1 MAQSEI
7 NELQDAT
14 AWDSE
19 GSKLGAVN
27 EVHLERTTGAPG
39 WVTVSLGLLN
49 TREHFIPLAGS
60 RFEGGDLHLG
70 WTKDK
75 ISDSPE
81 VASARELSADEERML
96 GDYYGL

>member
-1 MAQSEI
+1 MAQLEI

-14 AWDSE
+14 AWDSD
-19 GSKLGAVN
+19 GTKLGVVN
-27 EVHLERTTGAPG
+27 EVHLERATGLPG

-49 TREHFIPLAGS
+49 TREHFVPLAGS

-70 WTKDK
+70 WTRDV
-75 ISDSPE
+75 IGDAPE
-81 VASARELSADEERML
+81 VTSDKKLSADEERML

>member
-1 MAQSEI
+1 MAQLDI
-7 NELQDAT
+7 NDLQDAT

-27 EVHLERTTGAPG
+27 EVHLERASGLPG
-39 WVTVSLGLLN
+39 WVTVTLGLLN
-49 TREHFIPLAGS
+49 TREHFVPLTGS

-70 WTKDK
+70 WTRDQ
-75 ISDSPE
+75 ISDSPK
-81 VASARELSADEERML
+81 VANDKELSADEERLL

>member
-1 MAQSEI
+1 MAQSDI

-81 VASARELSADEERML
+81 VASTKELSADEERML